1 MAGTVRGPIRTAII
15 GFGASGAVFH
25 APFVAAD
32 PEYSLDVI
40 VTTDPARQA
49 AASERY
55 PGVTIISSVDELF
68 ARAGDL
74 DLVIIG
80 SPSGT
85 HAALATAAIDA
96 GLHVVVDKPL
106 AVTAS
111 EGRSLISRAEA
122 AGRLLTVFQN
132 RRWDGDFLTLRRLLD
147 EGSLGDVH
155 RFESR
160 FEWWKPSPPA
170 SWKTEA
176 TAEQGGGILYD
187 LGTHVIDQA
196 ILLFG
201 PVADVTAEVGIVRA
215 GAVADDDVF
224 VALNHD
230 SGVRSHLWMGSMV
243 AQVGPRFRLLGSTAA
258 YTSWGLDGQEPAL
271 KAGADPRDD
280 GFGRTA
286 PAHWGSLGIDGST
299 TAVPMEDGDYAAF
312 TRLLAAALR
321 TGGPPPVDPAD
332 AVTVL
337 EIIEAVHAAATAAAP
352 AAPTPAAPHAPAEQR
367 EQTA

>member
-1 MAGTVRGPIRTAII
+1 MAAPVSGVIRTAII
-15 GFGASGAVFH
+15 GFGTSGAVFH

-32 PEYSLDVI
+32 PHYSLDVI
-40 VTTDPARQA
+40 VTADPVRQA
-49 AASERY
+49 AAAERY
-55 PGVTIISSVDELF
+55 PGVDVVATVEELF
-68 ARAGDL
+68 ARAADL

-85 HAALATAAIDA
+85 HATLAAAAIDA

-106 AVTAS
+106 AVTAA
-111 EGRSLISRAEA
+111 EGRSLIARAEA
-122 AGRLLTVFQN
+122 ADRLLTVFQN

-147 EGSLGDVH
+147 ERSLGDVH

-201 PVADVTAEVGIVRA
+201 PVEDVAAEVGMVRA

-224 VALNHD
+224 VALRHR

-243 AQVGPRFRLLGSTAA
+243 AQAGPRFRVLGSTAA

-271 KAGADPRDD
+271 KAGADPRDE

-286 PAHWGSLGIDGST
+286 PADWGSLGIDGG
-299 TAVPMEDGDYAAF
+299 TAPVPMEDGDYAAF
-312 TRLLAAALR
+312 TGLLATALQ

-337 EIIEAVHAAATAAAP
+337 EIIERIHAAAP
-352 AAPTPAAPHAPAEQR
+352 AALAAPATQPTPAEQR